1 MKEFQRIIVSLIAV
15 MFALGVSSQTR
26 DGEEKLNMQ
35 NVGHGTH
42 NEYYIPADMPEVYF
56 DSDEME
62 IIIVADG
69 FANHYT
75 VEVNSMVSGLTLIYT
90 QIRGY
95 GDTIDVSSLPDGYY
109 QIIITSSNNN
119 MFEGTFLIEKIN
131 RFLR

>member
-1 MKEFQRIIVSLIAV
+1 MV
-15 MFALGVSSQTR
+15 LGKKQILVVLAAFISS
-26 DGEEKLNMQ
+26 GMICMASVASINMHHKG
-35 NVGHGTH
+35 NHGTH
-42 NEYYIPADMPEVYF
+42 NEYYIPADMPVVYF

-62 IIIVADG
+62 IIIEADG
-69 FANHYT
+69 FANYYT
-75 VEVNSMVSGLTLIYT
+75 VEVISMVSDQTLIYT

>member
-1 MKEFQRIIVSLIAV
+1 MMKKLLLLFVFIVVFSLSLMANRTPIV
-15 MFALGVSSQTR
+15 IHQGGS
-26 DGEEKLNMQ
+26 
-35 NVGHGTH
+35 VGDHIEH
-42 NEYYIPADMPEVYF
+42 YIPADMPVVYF

>member
-1 MKEFQRIIVSLIAV
+1 MRHIILILLFLIV
-15 MFALGVSSQTR
+15 PRFAYADNGQGVIILEQKGGNHS
-26 DGEEKLNMQ
+26 
-35 NVGHGTH
+35 
-42 NEYYIPADMPEVYF
+42 EYYIPADMPEVYF

-62 IIIVADG
+62 IIIVAEG
-69 FANHYT
+69 FADYYT

>member
-1 MKEFQRIIVSLIAV
+1 MNHRIIFFLLFAIVGLLARASDEEIA
-15 MFALGVSSQTR
+15 
-26 DGEEKLNMQ
+26 LNCP
-35 NVGHGTH
+35 GHQH
-42 NEYYIPADMPEVYF
+42 DHSEYYAPADMPVVYLNLET
-56 DSDEME
+56 SQ

>member
-1 MKEFQRIIVSLIAV
+1 MPVVYLNLET
-15 MFALGVSSQTR
+15 SQ
-26 DGEEKLNMQ
+26 
-35 NVGHGTH
+35 
-42 NEYYIPADMPEVYF
+42 
-56 DSDEME
+56 
-62 IIIVADG
+62 IIIEADG